1 MNKSYLFLTSL
12 LMLACNSE
20 DLVSESNPQTQ
31 YAQRE
36 NLTYLNL
43 ENILVENYLLVTTG
57 QNFSIEQK
65 LHILKEVASTTDA
78 YLNITESKIPDIE
91 LDKIFKIY
99 NETDYLFQSINR
111 STEFIEVINFIV
123 NNEFTLDEVSEV
135 ISHVDGL
142 EFHEKELLNYLSLSI
157 YNNDKKKDKEPV
169 DMTWKKRRALF
180 LLETY
185 NNNSTS
191 APFFGAL
198 SNILDR

>member
-1 MNKSYLFLTSL
+1 
-12 LMLACNSE
+12 MLACNSE

-43 ENILVENYLLVTTG
+43 ENILVENYLLVTAG
-57 QNFSIEQK
+57 EKFSIEQK

-78 YLNITESKIPDIE
+78 YLNISESKIPDIE

-111 STEFIEVINFIV
+111 SNKFKEVINFIV

-180 LLETY
+180 LLETFK
-185 NNNSTS
+185 S
-191 APFFGAL
+191 AKRAVC
-198 SNILDR
+198 NIS